1 MVGLAVVFVFSFVAG
16 GEEEGGSEEESLF
29 RAPIVGGV
37 VKGCFFCFAGCTST
51 CTKTFMGDCYGEIFF
66 SV

>member
-37 VKGCFFCFAGCTST
+37 WP
-51 CTKTFMGDCYGEIFF
+51 I
-66 SV
+66 

>member
-37 VKGCFFCFAGCTST
+37 VKGCFFCFAGCTSAWGIVGFGRER
-51 CTKTFMGDCYGEIFF
+51 K
-66 SV
+66 VRV